1 MSRRKFKKLTHR
13 LFDRFDD
20 VQARLD
26 EIEGKAMK
34 LRASCDEDA
43 DDEGIAHP
51 AVQVPQWPRH
61 GAAPAAL

>member
-13 LFDRFDD
+13 LFNRFDD
-20 VQARLD
+20 VQALLD
-26 EIEGKAMK
+26 EIEGSAIK
-34 LRASCDEDA
+34 LQATCDEDA
-43 DDEGIAHP
+43 EGEGVAQP